1 MQQNEKTLAEIKT
14 LLIVQEIDCGAKYGQ
29 DNL

>member
-1 MQQNEKTLAEIKT
+1 MQQNEKSLAEIKT
-14 LLIVQEIDCGAKYGQ
+14 LLTVQEIDCGAKYGQ